1 MPDKPTTRQRLIDG
15 ALTTVRHN
23 GIAATSARTIATTA
37 GVNQALIF
45 YHFGTVHALLGAA
58 CTYATG
64 ARISHFRDRFAA
76 VRSLG
81 ELLELGRTLHV
92 EESAEGNVAVLAQL
106 LAGAQR
112 DEQLAPVV
120 ADALRMWTAE
130 IETVLTR
137 LLSDHPLASALDL
150 PGLAVAVSAGF
161 IGIEL
166 FAGIDAPA
174 AGAALDSLE
183 RLAVLIEVADEL
195 GPVATRVLRRRLAKH
210 VSEGS

>member
-1 MPDKPTTRQRLIDG
+1 MPERPTTRQRLIDG
-15 ALTTVRHN
+15 ALATVRDH

-45 YHFGTVHALLGAA
+45 YHFGTVHALLAEA
-58 CTYATG
+58 CTHATD
-64 ARISHFRDRFAA
+64 ARIGQFRDRLAGAQTLTDLLA
-76 VRSLG
+76 V
-81 ELLELGRTLHV
+81 GRALHT
-92 EESAEGNVAVLAQL
+92 EERAHGNVAVLAQL
-106 LAGAQR
+106 LAGAQT

-130 IETVLTR
+130 IEAVLRR
-137 LLSDHPLASALDL
+137 LLADHPLAAALDL

-166 FAGIDAPA
+166 FEGVDAPA
-174 AGAALDSLE
+174 ATSALDSLE

-195 GPVATRVLRRRLAKH
+195 GPVATRVLRRRLARH
-210 VSEGS
+210 GRQSR